1 MEKTQLASQEV
12 ASANMAAE
20 SAAGALRRAEQAERV
35 VQTEGAEHDRVS
47 SQICASGCCVRW
59 PGGHVRCQRL
69 EPDRSWWK
77 SLALSLRL
85 SAWHFVS
92 SAVHSYFQGHIQN
105 HGLCCS
111 CWPRLSVSVT

>member
-59 PGGHVRCQRL
+59 LGGHARCQRL

-77 SLALSLRL
+77 SPALSLLVRL
-85 SAWHFVS
+85 SAWHFCVLCCQHMS
-92 SAVHSYFQGHIQN
+92 QSFFQGH
-105 HGLCCS
+105 
-111 CWPRLSVSVT
+111 V